1 MKIELYPQPIH
12 DASNIIDGLNKMFI
26 NFANIV
32 NVPLNALEKIIIT
45 DKTNWASKVEELQ
58 KEYYGE
64 KTGYTKNDLYVAVA
78 KKLFRIEDGNVFN
91 TIVFNSYVIF
101 RPNDIEKL
109 KEEEKAFF
117 ELCDYTIFHE
127 LRHCLDNSLRQQC
140 EVKAFEFK
148 EGKIIE
154 PAFFYNIDILF
165 SELAACIHSAK
176 WMSEK
181 ALDFE
186 IKSTKENL
194 AQMFNYVETI
204 KNDFLDG
211 KQTLYDLA
219 FNAACLFWTILIQHA
234 KIIGIVIGLKLE
246 EFFINSLCPENRGQE
261 IITEFQNVLMILS
274 SNYPDWTNEHK
285 RQVLAIWNK
294 LSREYGYSFT
304 HTPNGDYLYV

>member
-1 MKIELYPQPIH
+1 MYVIC
-12 DASNIIDGLNKMFI
+12 
-26 NFANIV
+26 
-32 NVPLNALEKIIIT
+32 T
-45 DKTNWASKVEELQ
+45 Q
-58 KEYYGE
+58 KE
-64 KTGYTKNDLYVAVA
+64 
-78 KKLFRIEDGNVFN
+78 
-91 TIVFNSYVIF
+91 
-101 RPNDIEKL
+101 
-109 KEEEKAFF
+109 KE
-117 ELCDYTIFHE
+117 
-127 LRHCLDNSLRQQC
+127 S
-140 EVKAFEFK
+140 
-148 EGKIIE
+148 KIIE

-204 KNDFLDG
+204 KSDFLDG

-219 FNAACLFWTILIQHA
+219 FNAAFLFWTILIQHA